1 MTFVHL
7 PIGLSIRRIQYKGT
21 AVDTAQFCKDGETQ
35 VVHFTDGV
43 GVDDVAV
50 QCACRPR
57 EKRKLETIVSFAAW
71 NVDAGDS
78 LGRTHVDD
86 SVFDERRMLMIM
98 SKLLSRVRSLQSATW
113 RMTSSYFVVGE
124 ALKIS

>member
-71 NVDAGDS
+71 NVDA
-78 LGRTHVDD
+78 
-86 SVFDERRMLMIM
+86 
-98 SKLLSRVRSLQSATW
+98 
-113 RMTSSYFVVGE
+113 
-124 ALKIS
+124 